1 MTDSTSRAVLAAP
14 PTRRI
19 IQSDEN
25 DKYREVDGFIRIPSR
40 RGRPNL
46 DESYRSIVTVVE
58 NSDSESSPESD
69 YGPDNNDDTDLEG
82 DTALSLTSHQ
92 ETLKTL
98 ERALAVNPGSVD
110 NWVSLLNHTLS
121 SIPIT
126 SKNAAKA
133 RSEITISLLTRAFSV
148 DPQNSK
154 SKLLR
159 LKYLKAG
166 EEMWHESKLK
176 AEWEDALR
184 VGGVEIWMEWLE
196 WMTRNGN
203 SGVDGVVDSAVR
215 AFNSFGFDE
224 EGQLAKV
231 RVFWRT
237 AVAIQN
243 AGVLCI
249 ISDLQLLFL
258 IQDLLGYPE
267 RVTAMFQA
275 QTELYVSFA
284 IPIFR
289 L

>member
-1 MTDSTSRAVLAAP
+1 LTDSTSRAVLASP

-19 IQSDEN
+19 IQSDE
-25 DKYREVDGFIRIPSR
+25 DHKYREVDGFIRIPSR

-46 DESYRSIVTVVE
+46 DESYRSIGTVVE
-58 NSDSESSPESD
+58 NSDSESSPESH
-69 YGPDNNDDTDLEG
+69 YGPDNDDDTDVEG
-82 DTALSLTSHQ
+82 NTALSLTSHQ

-98 ERALAVNPGSVD
+98 ERALAVNAGSVD

-126 SKNAAKA
+126 SKNATKA
-133 RSEITISLLTRAFSV
+133 RSEITISLLTRAFSA

-184 VGGVEIWMEWLE
+184 VGGVGIWMEWLE
-196 WMTRNGN
+196 WMTRKGN
-203 SGVDGVVDSAVR
+203 SGVDGVVDAAVR
-215 AFNSFGFDE
+215 ALESFGFDE
-224 EGQLAKV
+224 EEQLAKV

-243 AGVLCI
+243 AGVLYI
-249 ISDLQLLFL
+249 ISDLQCLFL
-258 IQDLLGYPE
+258 I
-267 RVTAMFQA
+267 
-275 QTELYVSFA
+275 
-284 IPIFR
+284 
-289 L
+289 